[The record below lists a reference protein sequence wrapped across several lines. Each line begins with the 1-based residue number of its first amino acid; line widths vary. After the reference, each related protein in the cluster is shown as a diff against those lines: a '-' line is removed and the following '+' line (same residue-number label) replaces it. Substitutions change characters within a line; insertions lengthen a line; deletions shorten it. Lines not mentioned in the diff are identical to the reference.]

1 MYPSLD
7 VKNRKNKRRKEHPE
21 TKHALK
27 VAPKTDRYKLCA
39 LFEQDKQLGNIAIA
53 LFADAGE
60 TDPAKIEGEA
70 SYEKAFVFMK
80 ELAEHYIKGNCDAST
95 ILEFRH
101 EMMRKRNIPLRVPI
115 HLSKLVK
122 KNTVLPGNKP
132 KDEASATSD
141 TVRTTQPL
149 YKKPACSTK
158 QAVATKP
165 AAEKT
170 EKAKKTEEDRESE
183 EGGESEEDGESE
195 EIELVV

>member
-27 VAPKTDRYKLCA
+27 VAPKTDRYKLCS

-80 ELAEHYIKGNCDAST
+80 ELAEHYIQGNCDAST

-101 EMMRKRNIPLRVPI
+101 EMMRKRNMPTRVPI
-115 HLSKLVK
+115 HLSKLVR
-122 KNTVLPGNKP
+122 KNTVPLPIP
-132 KDEASATSD
+132 CVASATSD

-183 EGGESEEDGESE
+183 EGGESAEDGESE